1 MKKTIKIIFIILS
14 IVVIVFTMVLYGL
27 HKKAERDYQEKGA
40 QLIAK
45 IENFKQIEKRL
56 PNTIEELGIEE
67 SMNEGP
73 YYEKKDS
80 VKYVVFFNIGF
91 DNTLIYYSD
100 KKEWKDEKY

>member
-45 IENFKQIEKRL
+45 IENFKQIEMRL

-67 SMNEGP
+67 SMNEGQ
-73 YYEKKDS
+73 YYEKNN
-80 VKYVVFFNIGF
+80 NISYTG
-91 DNTLIYYSD
+91 
-100 KKEWKDEKY
+100 

>member
-1 MKKTIKIIFIILS
+1 MKKIIKIIFIILS
-14 IVVIVFTMVLYGL
+14 IVVFAFIIVMYGL
-27 HKKAERDYQEKGA
+27 HKKAEHDYQEKGT

-45 IENFKQIEKRL
+45 IENFKQLEKRL

-67 SMNEGP
+67 PMNEGP